1 MTPRMTT
8 PRNDEQEDEDHHQQ
22 PRQQRNRDQ
31 QHRRI
36 RLPFHTMSVVTTNV
50 TRMAELLQQQ
60 QQQQQEENPRY
71 PYSRSLPP
79 IQRTT
84 LAELGGR
91 LIPCSSIESTRV
103 DDSGQMTMITPT
115 FFSSS
120 TSTSSR
126 TFTDVDREELLRTI
140 DAALAIVG

>member
-8 PRNDEQEDEDHHQQ
+8 PRNDEQQQEDEDQHQQ
-22 PRQQRNRDQ
+22 QQQRNRDQ

-36 RLPFHTMSVVTTNV
+36 LLPFHTMSVITTNV

-60 QQQQQEENPRY
+60 QQQEEENPRY
-71 PYSRSLPP
+71 PYRRSLPP